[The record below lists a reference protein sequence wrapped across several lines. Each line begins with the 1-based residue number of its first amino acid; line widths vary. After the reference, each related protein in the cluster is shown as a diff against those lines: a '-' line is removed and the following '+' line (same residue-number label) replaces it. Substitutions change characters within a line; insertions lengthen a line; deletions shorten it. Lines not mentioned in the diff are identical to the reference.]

1 MIIECYATR
10 RLHSLLGLL
19 GSIEHCHTTKQLEL
33 ILKSSVRHRFTT
45 RTLKSL
51 RDTPGWSRYLVNV
64 NRAVRQ
70 GTYVLLIP

>member
-19 GSIEHCHTTKQLEL
+19 GSIEHCHTTKPLEL

-64 NRAVRQ
+64 NRADRQ
-70 GTYVLLIP
+70 GTYVLLIA